1 MIWSDDTLS
10 PAKARPAVIESAAQ
24 MGIAFNPENLTKL
37 VMVVILV
44 VTRPPLW
51 RLDAPNIGRV
61 HRHEYDR
68 RHRVKKARLIAVSR
82 RQHGPG
88 VNRGK
93 APPSANR
100 EAFGANPAP

>member
-24 MGIAFNPENLTKL
+24 IVIAFNPENLTKL
-37 VMVVILV
+37 VIVVILF

-61 HRHEYDR
+61 HRHECDTGHMGKGLLR
-68 RHRVKKARLIAVSR
+68 WVFPATARLQCRVGGE
-82 RQHGPG
+82 GPSG
-88 VNRGK
+88 
-93 APPSANR
+93 PQQ
-100 EAFGANPAP
+100 